1 MALPEHGAPHP
12 SPATADRLGA
22 VFGACVVI
30 LRSYQQDL
38 VRGIVG
44 EWAKGYR
51 RTAAV
56 MATGGGKTPTG
67 MVVCNLCFDAG
78 LPVLWLAH
86 RTELIDQAID
96 KARQVA
102 PGRRIGR
109 LQGRDKQ
116 YRAEL
121 VIGSVQTA
129 STPTTLALLRTRQW
143 GLIVIDETHHAT
155 AATYVKVLNELGAFT
170 SDGPRVLGLTA
181 TLDRSDGQALGQ
193 IFESIVEPRIGLID
207 LIRHPE
213 GPFLVPPR
221 GIRVKIQGLDL
232 GRVKRVAG
240 DFNSGALGAA
250 MSAAMAPQ
258 KIVEAW
264 VEHAKDVPTVAFLP
278 TVAISIEQAQAF
290 NDAGHVAVHLDGT
303 TPAGERAKALEAFRR
318 GEITVLCNVGLF
330 TEGTDLPSIG
340 CVILG
345 RPTSSASLYQQMV
358 GRGLRLHPGKRFCW
372 ILDVTGVT
380 GKHKLATLASLSG
393 ADNPEET
400 PDDLLMYEE
409 DDLAPLPA
417 EVVEADTD
425 DGDEP
430 EPIEYADG
438 ELAHE
443 LIDLFE
449 QSHTSW
455 LRTPGGVW
463 FVPAGST
470 GFVYLAR
477 TPGSADRYDVRWSV
491 AHPNQAQ
498 PHSGPIQE
506 NMEIG
511 YAMAAGDAYVAERPL
526 WMAERDAPWRKEK
539 VRGGRTRGDVWNDRV
554 TQRAAAML
562 DGRGWVRM

>member
-1 MALPEHGAPHP
+1 
-12 SPATADRLGA
+12 
-22 VFGACVVI
+22 VK
-30 LRSYQQDL
+30 LRSYQTGL
-38 VRGIVG
+38 VDGALA
-44 EWAKGYR
+44 EWRKGFR
-51 RTAAV
+51 RIAAV
-56 MATGGGKTPTG
+56 MATGGGKTPTA
-67 MVVCNLCFDAG
+67 MTIAEMSLAAG
-78 LPVLWLAH
+78 RPVLWVAH

-102 PGRRIGR
+102 RGRRIGR

-116 YRAEL
+116 YRAEI

-129 STPTTLALLRTRQW
+129 STDTTLALLRSRQW

-155 AATYVKVLNELGAFT
+155 ATTYVKLLRELRAFEP
-170 SDGPRVLGLTA
+170 DGPLVLGVTA
-181 TLDRSDGQALGQ
+181 TLDRSDGAALGE
-193 IFESIVEPRIGLID
+193 IFESIVEPRVGLID

-221 GIRVKIQGLDL
+221 GVRVKIEGLDL

-240 DFNSGALGAA
+240 DFNGGALGAA

-264 VEHAKDVPTVAFLP
+264 REHAKGIPTVAFLP

-290 NDAGHVAVHLDGT
+290 NDAGYAAVHLDGT
-303 TPAGERAKALEAFRR
+303 TPAAERARALDRFRK
-318 GEITVLCNVGLF
+318 GEIVVLCNVGLF

-345 RPTSSASLYQQMV
+345 RPTSSESLYQQMV

-393 ADNPEET
+393 ADRPEDI

-409 DDLAPLPA
+409 DLVDPLPA
-417 EVVEADTD
+417 EVVDDEREAA
-425 DGDEP
+425 GDEP
-430 EPIEYADG
+430 IGYADG
-438 ELAHE
+438 ELVHE

-455 LRTPGGVW
+455 LRTPGGTW
-463 FVPAGST
+463 FVPAGSQ
-470 GFVYLAR
+470 GFVYLR
-477 TPGSADRYDVRWSV
+477 QTHDGSDRYDLMWSV
-491 AHPNQAQ
+491 AHPNQAGS
-498 PHSGPIQE
+498 HSGVIQAD
-506 NMEIG
+506 MEIG
-511 YAMAAGDAYVAERPL
+511 YAMAQGEEYVAARPL
-526 WMAERDAPWRKEK
+526 WMAERDAPWRKDR
-539 VRGGRTRGDVWNDRV
+539 VRGGRTRGDVWNDRAIE
-554 TQRAAAML
+554 RAAAML
-562 DGRGWVRM
+562 DRRRP

>member
-1 MALPEHGAPHP
+1 MA
-12 SPATADRLGA
+12 R
-22 VFGACVVI
+22 VK
-30 LRSYQQDL
+30 LRSYQLDL
-38 VRGIVG
+38 VRGILA
-44 EWAKGYR
+44 EWGKGYR

-67 MVVCNLCFDAG
+67 MSVCNLCFEAG

-102 PGRRIGR
+102 HGRRIGR
-109 LQGRDKQ
+109 LQGRNKQ

-121 VIGSVQTA
+121 VVGSIQTA
-129 STPTTLALLRTRQW
+129 STDTTLALLKSRQW

-155 AATYVKVLNELGAFT
+155 AATYVKVLTELRAFEP
-170 SDGPRVLGLTA
+170 DGPRVLGLTA
-181 TLDRSDGQALGQ
+181 TFDRSDGQALGQ
-193 IFESIVEPRIGLID
+193 IFESVVDPQIGLID

-221 GIRVKIQGLDL
+221 GVRVKIAGLDL

-264 VEHAKDVPTVAFLP
+264 QEHAKDVPTVAFLP

-290 NDAGHVAVHLDGT
+290 NDAGYRAVHLDGT
-303 TPAGERAKALEAFRR
+303 TPATERAAALEAFRR

-345 RPTSSASLYQQMV
+345 RPTSSTSLYQQMV
-358 GRGLRLHPGKRFCW
+358 GRGLRPHPGKRFCW

-380 GKHKLATLASLSG
+380 GKHTLATLASLNG
-393 ADNPEET
+393 ADRPGDID
-400 PDDLLMYEE
+400 DDLLMYEE
-409 DDLAPLPA
+409 DIVSG
-417 EVVEADTD
+417 EVVEADPEVKDFT
-425 DGDEP
+425 EP

-438 ELAHE
+438 DLEHE
-443 LIDLFE
+443 LVDLFE

-455 LRTPGGVW
+455 LRTPGGTW
-463 FVPAGST
+463 FVPAGAQ
-470 GFVYLAR
+470 GFIYLAPR
-477 TPGSADRYDVRWSV
+477 GPERFDLRWSV
-491 AHPNQAQ
+491 AHPNQAA
-498 PHSGPIQE
+498 PHTGLIRE
-506 NMEIG
+506 DMEIG
-511 YAMAAGDAYVAERPL
+511 YAMAAGDEYVAERPL

-554 TQRAAAML
+554 TERAAAML
-562 DGRGWVRM
+562 DRARP

>member
-1 MALPEHGAPHP
+1 MK
-12 SPATADRLGA
+12 
-22 VFGACVVI
+22 
-30 LRSYQQDL
+30 LRSYQREL
-38 VRGIVG
+38 VNGIIV
-44 EWAKGYR
+44 EWGKGYR

-67 MVVCNLCFDAG
+67 MSVCNLCFEAG

-109 LQGRDKQ
+109 LQGRNKQ

-121 VIGSVQTA
+121 VIGSIQTA
-129 STPTTLALLRTRQW
+129 STDTTLALLRTRQW

-155 AATYVKVLNELGAFT
+155 AATYVKVLTELRAFEA
-170 SDGPRVLGLTA
+170 DGPRVLGLTA
-181 TLDRSDGQALGQ
+181 TFDRSDGAALGQ
-193 IFESIVEPRIGLID
+193 IFESIVDPTIGLID

-221 GIRVKIQGLDL
+221 GVRVKIQGLDL

-250 MSAAMAPQ
+250 MSAAMAPR

-264 VEHAKDVPTVAFLP
+264 QEHAKDVPTVAFLP

-290 NDAGHVAVHLDGT
+290 NDAGYRAVHLDGT
-303 TPAGERAKALEAFRR
+303 TPAAERAAALEAFRR
-318 GEITVLCNVGLF
+318 GEILVLCNVGLF

-345 RPTSSASLYQQMV
+345 RPTSSTSLYQQMV

-380 GKHKLATLASLSG
+380 GKHKLATLASLNG
-393 ADNPEET
+393 ADRPEDIE
-400 PDDLLMYEE
+400 DDLLMYEE
-409 DDLAPLPA
+409 DLVDPLPA
-417 EVVEADTD
+417 EVVTD
-425 DGDEP
+425 DRSDEP

-455 LRTPGGVW
+455 LRTPGGTW

-470 GFVYLAR
+470 GFVYLAYR
-477 TPGSADRYDVRWSV
+477 GNDRFDLRWSV
-491 AHPNQAQ
+491 AHPNQPA
-498 PHSGPIQE
+498 PHSGLIRE
-506 NMEIG
+506 DMEIG
-511 YAMAAGDAYVAERPL
+511 YAMAAGDEYVAERPL

-539 VRGGRTRGDVWNDRV
+539 IRGGRTRGDVWNDRV
-554 TQRAAAML
+554 TERAAAML
-562 DGRGWVRM
+562 DRGRR